1 MDKEEGAALVVR
13 VLFVCTGNT
22 CRSPMAEAI
31 LRSKQWPNVEVRSS
45 GVYAMDGM
53 QASRHAQSVLSE
65 NGIDHEHCSRLL
77 TGQDVDWAT
86 HIFTMTAAH
95 RNTILHNFPQASGK
109 TFTLREF
116 AGDGGIDVF
125 DPYGGNKDVYR
136 NTFHDLVASIDK
148 LIEKLKEK

>member
-1 MDKEEGAALVVR
+1 MVR

-31 LRSKQWPNVEVRSS
+31 LRSKQVPNVEVRSA

-53 QASRHAQSVLSE
+53 QASNHAQSVLSE

-86 HIFTMTAAH
+86 YILTMTAAH
-95 RNTILHNFPQASGK
+95 REAILRNFPQASGK
-109 TFTLREF
+109 TFTLKEF
-116 AGDGGIDVF
+116 TGDAGQDVV
-125 DPYGGNKDVYR
+125 DPYGGNKDIYR
-136 NTFHDLVASIDK
+136 ETFHDLVASIDK
-148 LIEKLKEK
+148 IIEKL

>member
-1 MDKEEGAALVVR
+1 MVR

-31 LRSKQWPNVEVRSS
+31 LRSKRWPNVEVRSA

-53 QASRHAQSVLSE
+53 QASSHAQSVLSE

-77 TGQDVDWAT
+77 TGQDIDWAT

-95 RNTILHNFPQASGK
+95 RDTILHNFLQASGK
-109 TFTLREF
+109 TFSLKEF
-116 AGDGGIDVF
+116 AGDGEQDVL

-136 NTFHDLVASIDK
+136 DTFQDLVALIDK
-148 LIEKLKEK
+148 IIGKL

>member
-1 MDKEEGAALVVR
+1 MVR

-31 LRSKQWPNVEVRSS
+31 LKSKQWPNVEVRSA

-53 QASRHAQSVLSE
+53 QASKHAQTVLSE
-65 NGIDHEHCSRLL
+65 NGIAHNHCSKLL

-86 HIFTMTAAH
+86 YIFTMTAAH
-95 RNTILHNFPQASGK
+95 REAILHHFPQASGK
-109 TFTLREF
+109 TYTLKEF
-116 AGDGGIDVF
+116 VGDGGQDVV

-136 NTFHDLVASIDK
+136 ETFHDLVASIDK
-148 LIEKLKEK
+148 IIEKL

>member
-1 MDKEEGAALVVR
+1 MEKEEGAALMVR

-31 LRSKQWPNVEVRSS
+31 LRSKQWPNVEVRSA
-45 GVYAMDGM
+45 GVYAMDGLE
-53 QASRHAQSVLSE
+53 ASKHAQTVLSE

-86 HIFTMTAAH
+86 YILTMTAAH
-95 RNTILHNFPQASGK
+95 REAILHNFPQASGK
-109 TFTLREF
+109 TFTLKEF
-116 AGDGGIDVF
+116 AGDGEQDVF

-136 NTFHDLVASIDK
+136 ETFQDLVASIG
-148 LIEKLKEK
+148 KLKEKL

>member
-1 MDKEEGAALVVR
+1 MEKEDGAALMVR

-31 LRSKQWPNVEVRSS
+31 LKSKRWPNVEVRSA

-53 QASRHAQSVLSE
+53 QASNHAQSVLSE

-86 HIFTMTAAH
+86 YILTMTAVH
-95 RNTILHNFPQASGK
+95 RDTIVHNFPKASGK
-109 TFTLREF
+109 TFTLKEF
-116 AGDGGIDVF
+116 AGEGTYDVV

-136 NTFHDLVASIDK
+136 DTFQDLVASIDK
-148 LIEKLKEK
+148 LNEKL